1 MLTDRFVLCT
11 CQSSA
16 SSCSSSLRRV
26 CTLGLYFVLGQVYP
40 QWSLAFA
47 GVAILDIASHWVHTH
62 STLLIKPGSHKALG
76 RGDNAVMRV
85 YYTLPYFML
94 TLCVGQ
100 EACLLALYALKFT
113 PGWALGGAFAEYGAF
128 HAIAAVMAPLC
139 ITKQLINVVQMCVAF
154 DKMAAHDAA
163 HLTVSANIKGE

>member
-1 MLTDRFVLCT
+1 
-11 CQSSA
+11 
-16 SSCSSSLRRV
+16 
-26 CTLGLYFVLGQVYP
+26 LGLYFVLGQMYP
-40 QWSLAFA
+40 EWSLGFA
-47 GVAILDIASHWVHTH
+47 AVAVLDIASHWVHTH

-94 TLCVGQ
+94 TLCIGQ

-113 PGWALGGAFAEYGAF
+113 SGWSLGGGALAGYGVH
-128 HAIAAVMAPLC
+128 HAIAFAMAPLC
-139 ITKQLINVVQMCVAF
+139 ITKQLINVVQMAVAF
-154 DKMAAHDAA
+154 DKIAAHDAA